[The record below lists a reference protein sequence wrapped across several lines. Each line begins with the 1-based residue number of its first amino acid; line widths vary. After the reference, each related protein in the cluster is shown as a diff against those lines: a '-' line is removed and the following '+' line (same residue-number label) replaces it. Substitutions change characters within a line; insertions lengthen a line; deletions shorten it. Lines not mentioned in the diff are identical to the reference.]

1 MNITKILESH
11 TKWLNDEDGGI
22 RADLRGANLRDAN
35 LRRANLSGADLSGAD
50 LRDANLR
57 LANLSGADLRLADI
71 DLCIEDGLI
80 EKIAGIVVEN
90 DKALAMGTWHTCD
103 TTHCIAGWACH
114 LAKGGKEL
122 EEKHGAEVAGL
133 MLLGPEAHSHF
144 FDDNETATRWL
155 KTKIEKK

>member
-1 MNITKILESH
+1 MNITEILESH

-57 LANLSGADLRLADI
+57 GANLRLADI

-90 DKALAMGTWHTCD
+90 DNALAMDTWHTCD
-103 TTHCIAGWACH
+103 TMHCIAGWACL

-144 FDDNETATRWL
+144 FDDNETAIEWL
-155 KTKIEKK
+155 KSKVQ